1 MFDVGFLEFAVIGL
15 IALLVIGPE
24 KMPAVARKVGA
35 MIGKFKRIA
44 NEFKDD
50 IDASE
55 DFNKLKEEIG
65 FEEQKE
71 EIKKLS
77 RDVESLKDFK

>member
-1 MFDVGFLEFAVIGL
+1 MFDVGFWEFAVIGI

-24 KMPAVARKVGA
+24 KMPAVARKLGS

-50 IDASE
+50 IDSSE
-55 DFNKLKEEIG
+55 DFKKLKEDIG

-77 RDVESLKDFK
+77 REVESLKDIK